1 LGENTEQS
9 GNGFGEAI
17 IGYPAGV
24 GGNGRDLSMLAIAA
38 AVIFGI
44 AIIMDLAEASIG
56 IASGTVVTIGL
67 LCLALHMAGVGT
79 AARTGNGRRWRARR

>member
-1 LGENTEQS
+1 
-9 GNGFGEAI
+9 
-17 IGYPAGV
+17 
-24 GGNGRDLSMLAIAA
+24 MLAIVA

-56 IASGTVVTIGL
+56 IGSGTVVTAGL

-79 AARTGNGRRWRARR
+79 AVRTGGGGRRWRARR